1 MIIAKKIMLVMI
13 LAESWPFLVDRKVKW
28 EEERMGLLHSRTVVS
43 MCAQQDTCN
52 YAAHTAHDHSS
63 LHF

>member
-1 MIIAKKIMLVMI
+1 MT

-43 MCAQQDTCN
+43 MCAQQDTWN
-52 YAAHTAHDHSS
+52 HAAHTAYDHSY